1 MLRMNRYPVS
11 SLISPLEGTVW
22 VMPRQTGLSS
32 PLTCHLQCENIHH
45 CGFKWQSICLQLTS
59 TAPQAPLDWTF
70 DFFFL
75 SDPEFGRA
83 SSWGPSVAS
92 VSLLPPSASFWSV
105 LCCGDVAAPWL
116 SSSSHCALYSEH
128 PAVQGSDKDKTTEHQ
143 NILTAVACLRSK
155 FQGSL
160 HTAADC
166 IKMSINSLSKWI
178 LI

>member
-1 MLRMNRYPVS
+1 MLRMNTCPMS

-22 VMPRQTGLSS
+22 VMHRTNRLVQSSDLS
-32 PLTCHLQCENIHH
+32 LTMWKHSSLWVQMTVY
-45 CGFKWQSICLQLTS
+45 LQLTS
-59 TAPQAPLDWTF
+59 TAPQGPLGWTS

-105 LCCGDVAAPWL
+105 LCCGDAAAPWL

-128 PAVQGSDKDKTTEHQ
+128 PAVQGSDKDKTHW
-143 NILTAVACLRSK
+143 ASK
-155 FQGSL
+155 YSYSYS
-160 HTAADC
+160 
-166 IKMSINSLSKWI
+166 MLSF
-178 LI
+178 